1 VWVVAWGGLEESDGV
16 TLPEPKNDPV
26 LCEAS
31 SLILDETPRVAPGVT
46 APLLAPPPPCPKP
59 RTTTERTPKPTTAAP
74 AEASFRIRARR
85 RAGARREVEE
95 VACDMSS

>member
-31 SLILDETPRVAPGVT
+31 SLTLDETPRVAPDAT
-46 APLLAPPPPCPKP
+46 APLLAPPPPP

-74 AEASFRIRARR
+74 AEAIFRIRARL